1 MNRIDCEK
9 CLHSDFD
16 DQDRLRCRLKKCQ
29 PEYSDMKETRE
40 ALLSCF
46 PNSFINDRDEFIAE
60 PRWNQYFILSDC
72 EYPEEVDCKVLEWLS
87 RSASSA
93 VPYATNWR
101 NKRYHKKM
109 QNCINDFLD
118 TNFSEEDFET
128 IYVALGNAI
137 NHEKTMK
144 FIKSGYNLE
153 VLDRNLINERKN
165 EYE

>member
-40 ALLSCF
+40 TLLSCF
-46 PNSFINDRDEFIAE
+46 PNSFINDEDEFIAE

-87 RSASSA
+87 RSASFTT
-93 VPYATNWR
+93 PYATNWR
-101 NKRYHKKM
+101 NERYHKKM

-128 IYVALGNAI
+128 IYIALGNAI
-137 NHEKTMK
+137 NHEKTME
-144 FIKSGYNLE
+144 FIKSGYNFE
-153 VLDRNLINERKN
+153 VLN
-165 EYE
+165 